1 MAVSAS
7 PDLIYS
13 ASSVKSAVQT
23 LDITL
28 TPTADLTADLAVTV
42 KAADYQAN
50 FEKRLKEF
58 GQKAQMKGFRPG
70 KVPPAL
76 LRKMYGKSLLA
87 EEVNKALTEGLN
99 SYIREQKLRLLGEPL
114 PHSDQEPLDFEN
126 PQDFTFKFEIGQ
138 LPEVQ
143 LPAEGSLPV
152 TRYRVNV
159 DDATLEETM
168 DQIKRQFGESTDPET
183 AEAGDYLT
191 GELRQGEETKIRTM
205 LPLDKVAAT
214 AVEQFVGKR
223 ADDVVT
229 FDLQAAFENNAQ
241 AIATLTGLPRERA
254 AAMSG
259 EFEFK
264 IDKITRTTALEMN
277 QALFDKVFG
286 EGTVTTEEDFRER
299 VRATVQDNY
308 DREAEKLFNHQVV
321 DAVVQNTPLA
331 LPDAFFRRWLVAANE
346 GKLTPET
353 VDQNIDD
360 YSRELRWSMVRNE
373 VMEKQDLQVTAGEVR
388 DRATQNLLDQFGMST
403 AEDEMREQVAK
414 FADQQLRQDNGKLYR
429 DTFEAIVADKVVEYL
444 RGVVVASESAVTAEE
459 FRTMSF

>member
-1 MAVSAS
+1 
-7 PDLIYS
+7 
-13 ASSVKSAVQT
+13 

-114 PHSDQEPLDFEN
+114 PHVDQEPLDFDN

-152 TRYRVNV
+152 TRYHISV

-168 DQIKRQFGESTDPET
+168 DQIKRQFGDSTDPET

-191 GELRQGEETKIRTM
+191 GELRQGEELNIRTM
-205 LPLDKVAAT
+205 LPLDKVAAG
-214 AVEQFVGKR
+214 AVEQFVGKS
-223 ADDVVT
+223 AGDIVT
-229 FDLQAAFENNAQ
+229 FDLQAAFDNNAQ
-241 AIATLTGLPRERA
+241 AIATLAGIPRERA
-254 AAMSG
+254 ATLSG
-259 EFEFK
+259 DFEFK
-264 IDKITRTTALEMN
+264 IDKITRTAAPAMD

-286 EGTVTTEEDFRER
+286 EGTVTSEEEFREK
-299 VRATVQDNY
+299 VRATVQENY

-331 LPDAFFRRWLVAANE
+331 LPGAFFRRWLVAANE
-346 GKLTPET
+346 GKLTPEK
-353 VDQNIDD
+353 VEENIDD

-373 VMEKQDLQVTAGEVR
+373 VMEKQNLQVTAGEVR
-388 DRATQNLLDQFGMST
+388 DRATQNLLDQFGMT
-403 AEDEMREQVAK
+403 NAEEEMREQVAK

-444 RGVVVASESAVTAEE
+444 RGVVVASESDITAEE